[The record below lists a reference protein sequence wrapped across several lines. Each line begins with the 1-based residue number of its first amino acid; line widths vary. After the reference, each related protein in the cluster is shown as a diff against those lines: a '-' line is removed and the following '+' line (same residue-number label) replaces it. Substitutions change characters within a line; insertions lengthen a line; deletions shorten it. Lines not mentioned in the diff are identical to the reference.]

1 MMSPFSLSG
10 SLSLQ
15 ELMGVMA
22 ILGLPV
28 YYKWR
33 AGELAPTVLLEYG
46 DRKVSRYQ
54 LSSPNVNG
62 CGLTMDLV

>member
-1 MMSPFSLSG
+1 
-10 SLSLQ
+10 
-15 ELMGVMA
+15 MGVMA

-46 DRKVSRYQ
+46 DRKVSRCQ
-54 LSSPNVNG
+54 LSNPIVNG

>member
-1 MMSPFSLSG
+1 
-10 SLSLQ
+10 
-15 ELMGVMA
+15 MGVMA

-46 DRKVSRYQ
+46 DRKVSRCQ
-54 LSSPNVNG
+54 LSNPSVNG